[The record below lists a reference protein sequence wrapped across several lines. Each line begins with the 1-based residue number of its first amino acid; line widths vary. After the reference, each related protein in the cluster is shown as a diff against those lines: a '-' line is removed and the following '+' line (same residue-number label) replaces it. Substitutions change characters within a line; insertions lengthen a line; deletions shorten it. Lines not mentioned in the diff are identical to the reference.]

1 MEEGGGDI
9 HGIEKKAKE
18 CKAKRKGERRG
29 KY

>member
-1 MEEGGGDI
+1 MEEGGDI